1 MSVYAIN
8 KLFYMVEN
16 DASFR
21 ERMKANPEEAISEFS
36 LTQEETEA
44 LTSGDVE
51 KLFNIG
57 VHPFLLNNIGRHELY
72 GVNTQNYL
80 PRIRGEESPSNPR

>member
-1 MSVYAIN
+1 MSVYAMN

-36 LTQEETEA
+36 LTPEETEA

-51 KLFNIG
+51 KLFKIG

-72 GVNTQNYL
+72 GVTAQNYL
-80 PRIRGEESPSNPR
+80 PRIRGEESPGNLH